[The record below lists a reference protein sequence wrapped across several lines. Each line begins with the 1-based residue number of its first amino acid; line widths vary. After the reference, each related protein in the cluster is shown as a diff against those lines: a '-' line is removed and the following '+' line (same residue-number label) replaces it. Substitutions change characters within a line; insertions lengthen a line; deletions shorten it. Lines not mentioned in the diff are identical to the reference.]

1 MNPLLLL
8 LAVAGRT
15 RERESSSCLSSHIG
29 HSNRAHFLHSMR
41 NDVFCAIAFVVVLHQ
56 PVNELRANRSWS
68 YFIAPFHYCYFD
80 FDGQP
85 NAIIIRC
92 WCICCSL
99 LLMRLRCVAQ
109 YFSWFRSHCCCR
121 GCRQQPSI
129 VRTINKNQC
138 ATRPGAICIQHSAIS
153 IKCSPTNIPNAH
165 MCNAPLGD
173 IDILPNGA
181 QQRVNERLNGDAER
195 WLKLWL
201 RSTMDAFVRCR
212 RWCERVTH
220 KHTHMCVCVCE

>member
-138 ATRPGAICIQHSAIS
+138 ATRPGAICIQHSALSVRQRIYRMPICVMRRS
-153 IKCSPTNIPNAH
+153 ATSTYCQMAH
-165 MCNAPLGD
+165 NSASMSVLMATQSDDSNYGCVAQWTPLF
-173 IDILPNGA
+173 
-181 QQRVNERLNGDAER
+181 DA
-195 WLKLWL
+195 
-201 RSTMDAFVRCR
+201 DD
-212 RWCERVTH
+212 
-220 KHTHMCVCVCE
+220 MCVCLRVGNGILSRN